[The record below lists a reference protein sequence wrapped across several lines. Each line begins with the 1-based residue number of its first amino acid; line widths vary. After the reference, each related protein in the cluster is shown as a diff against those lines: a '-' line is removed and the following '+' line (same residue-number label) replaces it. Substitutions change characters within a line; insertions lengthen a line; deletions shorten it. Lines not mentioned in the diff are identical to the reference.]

1 MFTAECTT
9 STPLA
14 KIQLETKRPLKY
26 SAGLGKGGIESW
38 SAIFEVQSSTQRIQ
52 APILF
57 VYLPVEVP
65 SMYSTLSYQS
75 NTLHYL
81 CDIHAHSRPIRHH
94 RLVRANALFVLAHFR
109 QCEVPSNSP
118 QTIQELH
125 HSSAWVLVGGRTL
138 YWSRPLADCCLIM
151 ANFVILRAILHI
163 WMKVQARLPMTAC
176 Q

>member
-1 MFTAECTT
+1 MAKNRGMRYLKCNPQPNSSKPQSFLFIYRWKCLRCT
-9 STPLA
+9 L
-14 KIQLETKRPLKY
+14 
-26 SAGLGKGGIESW
+26 
-38 SAIFEVQSSTQRIQ
+38 
-52 APILF
+52 LF
-57 VYLPVEVP
+57 L
-65 SMYSTLSYQS
+65 T

-94 RLVRANALFVLAHFR
+94 RSVRANALFVLAHFR

-151 ANFVILRAILHI
+151 ANFVILHAILHI
-163 WMKVQARLPMTAC
+163 WMKVQARLPRTAC